1 MKWKFYGNNF
11 SYKMTTEA
19 QVSQSYILYLKTQW
33 HLIIVFGLLKN
44 FNLPKL
50 QNIATYLQ
58 IIKGDNMYRVV
69 MLGERSRKIVRG
81 TKEIFDMKFLWK

>member
-1 MKWKFYGNNF
+1 MFLLDR
-11 SYKMTTEA
+11 
-19 QVSQSYILYLKTQW
+19 VSTYYLKTQW

-58 IIKGDNMYRVV
+58 IINKRDEGDNMYRVV